1 MTRLITL
8 ATVLLVGLASVQAA
22 QTDDQQKKK
31 KKKAQTTQTAK
42 PAAKAGATQTSK
54 KDRGTQTSNQQVVRK
69 SYVKPG
75 QTSNQQVVKKSYVKP
90 GQTSNQQVVRKSYVK
105 PGQTSNQQVV
115 KKSYVKPG
123 HSNAGAAANYNQRNT
138 QVVQTKKSK
147 NKNQNYVVTN
157 NNAQWNKKAWK
168 HYKRTGNE
176 WSYSA
181 AQRWNWRE
189 HHNRDWWRRNNYRLV
204 RYGGGYWYWNSGW
217 WYPAYG
223 YDPYYSHYVY
233 DGPIFGYG
241 YAAPGDVTVEVQR
254 ALAQQGYYYGPIDGI
269 LGPGTRSAIQ
279 RYQIDHGLAV
289 TATIDEQTLA
299 TLGMT

>member
-1 MTRLITL
+1 MKRLITL

-31 KKKAQTTQTAK
+31 KKKAQTTQAAT
-42 PAAKAGATQTSK
+42 PAPKKGATQTSK
-54 KDRGTQTSNQQVVRK
+54 KGRGT
-69 SYVKPG
+69 

-90 GQTSNQQVVRKSYVK
+90 GQK
-105 PGQTSNQQVV
+105 SNQQVV

-123 HSNAGAAANYNQRNT
+123 QASNQQVVKKSYVKPGQSNVAANTNYNQQNIQR
-138 QVVQTKKSK
+138 TKKSK
-147 NKNQNYVVTN
+147 QTNVVTN
-157 NNAQWNKKAWK
+157 NNAQWNKKA
-168 HYKRTGNE
+168 YKQFKRSGNE

-181 AQRWNWRE
+181 AQRWNWRQR
-189 HHNRDWWRRNNYRLV
+189 HDRNWWRHSNYRVV
-204 RYGGGYWYWNSGW
+204 RYGGGYWYWNNGW

-269 LGPGTRSAIQ
+269 LGPGTRRAIQ

>member
-1 MTRLITL
+1 MKRFITL
-8 ATVLLVGLASVQAA
+8 AMVLLVGLASVQAA

-31 KKKAQTTQTAK
+31 KKKAQTTQAAT
-42 PAAKAGATQTSK
+42 PAPKKGATQTSK
-54 KDRGTQTSNQQVVRK
+54 KGRGTQTSNRNVQ
-69 SYVKPG
+69 S
-75 QTSNQQVVKKSYVKP
+75 QTSNRHVSS
-90 GQTSNQQVVRKSYVK
+90 QTSN
-105 PGQTSNQQVV
+105 PQVV

-123 HSNAGAAANYNQRNT
+123 HSNAGAAANYHQQNV
-138 QVVQTKKSK
+138 QVTKKYK
-147 NKNQNYVVTN
+147 NKNQTYVVTN

-254 ALAQQGYYYGPIDGI
+254 ALAQQGYYYGPVDGI

>member
-1 MTRLITL
+1 MKRLITL

-31 KKKAQTTQTAK
+31 KKKAQTTSQTT
-42 PAAKAGATQTSK
+42 PAPKTGAAQTSKNRGGTQTSSQY
-54 KDRGTQTSNQQVVRK
+54 RGTQTSKRHVSSQTTT
-69 SYVKPG
+69 KPHVSS
-75 QTSNQQVVKKSYVKP
+75 QTTSSQISKKHITSQPSSNQQVTNRYYKNKK
-90 GQTSNQQVVRKSYVK
+90 GQSNVAANTNHNQQ
-105 PGQTSNQQVV
+105 
-115 KKSYVKPG
+115 
-123 HSNAGAAANYNQRNT
+123 NT
-138 QVVQTKKSK
+138 QVVSTNKFKKSK
-147 NKNQNYVVTN
+147 NQTNVVTN

-181 AQRWNWRE
+181 AQRWNWRA
-189 HHNRDWWRRNNYRLV
+189 HHNRDWWRRSNYRLV

-233 DGPIFGYG
+233 NGPIFGYG

>member
-1 MTRLITL
+1 MKRIITL
-8 ATVLLVGLASVQAA
+8 ATVLLVGLASVQFA
-22 QTDDQQKKK
+22 QTEDQSKKK
-31 KKKAQTTQTAK
+31 KKKAQTTTQAT
-42 PAAKAGATQTSK
+42 PAPKTSTTQTSK
-54 KDRGTQTSNQQVVRK
+54 HRGGTQTSNQRV
-69 SYVKPG
+69 SS
-75 QTSNQQVVKKSYVKP
+75 QTTKRHVSSQTSSNQQVTNRYYKK
-90 GQTSNQQVVRKSYVK
+90 GQSNTV
-105 PGQTSNQQVV
+105 
-115 KKSYVKPG
+115 
-123 HSNAGAAANYNQRNT
+123 AAANYNQQN
-138 QVVQTKKSK
+138 VQRTKKSK
-147 NKNQNYVVTN
+147 TKNQAYVAAN
-157 NNAQWNKKAWK
+157 NNVQWNKKA
-168 HYKRTGNE
+168 YKQFKRSGNE

-181 AQRWNWRE
+181 AQRWNWRQR
-189 HHNRDWWRRNNYRLV
+189 HDRNWWRHSNYRLV

-279 RYQIDHGLAV
+279 RYQIDHGLYV

>member
-1 MTRLITL
+1 MKRLVTL
-8 ATVLLVGLASVQAA
+8 VTVLLVGLASVQAA

-31 KKKAQTTQTAK
+31 KKKQAQTTGQAT
-42 PAAKAGATQTSK
+42 PAPK
-54 KDRGTQTSNQQVVRK
+54 KGGTQTSNRRVSTQTT
-69 SYVKPG
+69 KPHVSS
-75 QTSNQQVVKKSYVKP
+75 QTSKKHVTSQPSSNQQVTNRYYKNKK
-90 GQTSNQQVVRKSYVK
+90 GQSNV
-105 PGQTSNQQVV
+105 
-115 KKSYVKPG
+115 
-123 HSNAGAAANYNQRNT
+123 AANTNYNQQNIQR
-138 QVVQTKKSK
+138 TKKSK
-147 NKNQNYVVTN
+147 QTNVVTN
-157 NNAQWNKKAWK
+157 NNAQWNKKA
-168 HYKRTGNE
+168 YKQFKRSGNE

-181 AQRWNWRE
+181 AQRWNWRQR
-189 HHNRDWWRRNNYRLV
+189 HDRDWWRRSNYRLV

-279 RYQIDHGLAV
+279 RYQIDHGLYV

>member
-1 MTRLITL
+1 MKRLITL

-31 KKKAQTTQTAK
+31 KKKAQTTQTAT
-42 PAAKAGATQTSK
+42 PAAKTGATQTSK
-54 KDRGTQTSNQQVVRK
+54 KGRGT
-69 SYVKPG
+69 

-90 GQTSNQQVVRKSYVK
+90 GQTSNQQVVKKPYVK
-105 PGQTSNQQVV
+105 PGQTSNQQVA
-115 KKSYVKPG
+115 KKPYVKPG
-123 HSNAGAAANYNQRNT
+123 HSNAGAAANYNQQNV
-138 QVVQTKKSK
+138 QVTKKSK
-147 NKNQNYVVTN
+147 NKNQTYVVTN

-181 AQRWNWRE
+181 AQRWNWRQR
-189 HHNRDWWRRNNYRLV
+189 HDRDWWRRSNYRLV

-241 YAAPGDVTVEVQR
+241 YAAPGDVTAQVQR
-254 ALAQQGYYYGPIDGI
+254 SLAQQGYYYGAIDGI
-269 LGPGTRSAIQ
+269 LGPGTRSAIE
-279 RYQIDHGLAV
+279 RYQIDHGLAA
-289 TATIDEQTLA
+289 TAAIDEQTLY
-299 TLGMT
+299 TLGLT

>member
-1 MTRLITL
+1 
-8 ATVLLVGLASVQAA
+8 
-22 QTDDQQKKK
+22 
-31 KKKAQTTQTAK
+31 
-42 PAAKAGATQTSK
+42 
-54 KDRGTQTSNQQVVRK
+54 VVKK

-90 GQTSNQQVVRKSYVK
+90 GQTSNQQVV
-105 PGQTSNQQVV
+105 

-123 HSNAGAAANYNQRNT
+123 HSNVAANTNYNQQNIQR
-138 QVVQTKKSK
+138 TKKSK
-147 NKNQNYVVTN
+147 QTNVVTN

-181 AQRWNWRE
+181 AQRWNWRA
-189 HHNRDWWRRNNYRLV
+189 HHDRDWWRRSNYRLV

-241 YAAPGDVTVEVQR
+241 YAAPGDVTAQVQSS
-254 ALAQQGYYYGPIDGI
+254 LAQQGYYYGPIDGI

>member
-1 MTRLITL
+1 MAAAGCRIRRRKNLMRRFITL
-8 ATVLLVGLASVQAA
+8 ATVLLVGLASAQAA

-31 KKKAQTTQTAK
+31 KKKAQATQAAT
-42 PAAKAGATQTSK
+42 PAPKKGATPTSK
-54 KDRGTQTSNQQVVRK
+54 KGRGTQTSNRNVQ
-69 SYVKPG
+69 P
-75 QTSNQQVVKKSYVKP
+75 QTSNQQVVK
-90 GQTSNQQVVRKSYVK
+90 KSYVK

-123 HSNAGAAANYNQRNT
+123 HSNVAANTNYNQQNIQR
-138 QVVQTKKSK
+138 TKKSK
-147 NKNQNYVVTN
+147 QTNVVTN

-181 AQRWNWRE
+181 AQRWNWRA
-189 HHNRDWWRRNNYRLV
+189 HHDRDWWRRSNYRLV

-223 YDPYYSHYVY
+223 YDPYYSRYVY

>member
-1 MTRLITL
+1 MKRLITL

-31 KKKAQTTQTAK
+31 KKKAQTTQAAT
-42 PAAKAGATQTSK
+42 PAPKKGATQTSK
-54 KDRGTQTSNQQVVRK
+54 KGRGT
-69 SYVKPG
+69 

-90 GQTSNQQVVRKSYVK
+90 GQTSNQQVVKKSYVK

-138 QVVQTKKSK
+138 QVVQTQKSK

-168 HYKRTGNE
+168 HYKRNGNE

-223 YDPYYSHYVY
+223 YDPYYSHYIY

-241 YAAPGDVTVEVQR
+241 YAAPGDVTAQVQR
-254 ALAQQGYYYGPIDGI
+254 SLAQQGYYYGPIDGI

-279 RYQIDHGLAV
+279 RYQIDRGLAV
-289 TATIDEQTLA
+289 TAAIDEQTLY
-299 TLGMT
+299 TLGLT

>member
-1 MTRLITL
+1 MKRLITL
-8 ATVLLVGLASVQAA
+8 VTVLLIGLESVQGA

-31 KKKAQTTQTAK
+31 KKKAQTTQAAT
-42 PAAKAGATQTSK
+42 PAPKKGATQTSK
-54 KDRGTQTSNQQVVRK
+54 KGRGTQTSNRNVQ
-69 SYVKPG
+69 P
-75 QTSNQQVVKKSYVKP
+75 QTSNRHVS
-90 GQTSNQQVVRKSYVK
+90 S
-105 PGQTSNQQVV
+105 QTSNQQVV

-123 HSNAGAAANYNQRNT
+123 HSNVTANTNYNQQNIQRS
-138 QVVQTKKSK
+138 KKS
-147 NKNQNYVVTN
+147 NQTYVVTN

-233 DGPIFGYG
+233 
-241 YAAPGDVTVEVQR
+241 
-254 ALAQQGYYYGPIDGI
+254 
-269 LGPGTRSAIQ
+269 
-279 RYQIDHGLAV
+279 
-289 TATIDEQTLA
+289 
-299 TLGMT
+299 

>member
-1 MTRLITL
+1 MKRFITL

-31 KKKAQTTQTAK
+31 KKKAQTTQAAT
-42 PAAKAGATQTSK
+42 PAPKKGATQTGK
-54 KDRGTQTSNQQVVRK
+54 KGRGTQTSNRNVQSQTSNRHV
-69 SYVKPG
+69 SS
-75 QTSNQQVVKKSYVKP
+75 QTSNQQVVK
-90 GQTSNQQVVRKSYVK
+90 KSYVK

-123 HSNAGAAANYNQRNT
+123 HSNVAANTNYNQQNIQR
-138 QVVQTKKSK
+138 TKKSK
-147 NKNQNYVVTN
+147 QTNVVAN

-241 YAAPGDVTVEVQR
+241 YAAPGDVTAQVQR
-254 ALAQQGYYYGPIDGI
+254 SLAQQGYYYGPIDGI

-279 RYQIDHGLAV
+279 RYQIDRGLAV
-289 TATIDEQTLA
+289 TAAIDEQTLY
-299 TLGMT
+299 TLGLT

>member
-1 MTRLITL
+1 MKRLITL
-8 ATVLLVGLASVQAA
+8 AMVLLVGLASVQAA

-31 KKKAQTTQTAK
+31 KKKAQTAQTATAQKSGGGQTSNRRVSPQTTK
-42 PAAKAGATQTSK
+42 PQVSSQTSK
-54 KDRGTQTSNQQVVRK
+54 KHVTSQPSSNQQVTNRYYK
-69 SYVKPG
+69 NKKG
-75 QTSNQQVVKKSYVKP
+75 QSNV
-90 GQTSNQQVVRKSYVK
+90 
-105 PGQTSNQQVV
+105 
-115 KKSYVKPG
+115 
-123 HSNAGAAANYNQRNT
+123 AANANYNQRNT

-147 NKNQNYVVTN
+147 NKNQNYAVTN

-181 AQRWNWRE
+181 AQRWNWRQR
-189 HHNRDWWRRNNYRLV
+189 HDRNWWRQSNYRLV

-241 YAAPGDVTVEVQR
+241 YAAPADVTGEVQR

-279 RYQIDHGLAV
+279 RYQINHGLAV
-289 TATIDEQTLA
+289 TAAIDEQTLY
-299 TLGMT
+299 TLGLT

>member
-1 MTRLITL
+1 MAAAGCRIRRRKNFMKRLITL

-31 KKKAQTTQTAK
+31 KKKAQTTQAAT
-42 PAAKAGATQTSK
+42 PAPKKGATQTSK
-54 KDRGTQTSNQQVVRK
+54 KGRGTQTSNRNVQPQTSNRHVT
-69 SYVKPG
+69 S

-90 GQTSNQQVVRKSYVK
+90 GQI
-105 PGQTSNQQVV
+105 SNQQVV
-115 KKSYVKPG
+115 KKSYCKPG
-123 HSNAGAAANYNQRNT
+123 HSNVAANTNYNQQNI
-138 QVVQTKKSK
+138 QPTKKSK
-147 NKNQNYVVTN
+147 QTNVVTN
-157 NNAQWNKKAWK
+157 NNAQWNKKA
-168 HYKRTGNE
+168 YKQFKRSGNE

-181 AQRWNWRE
+181 AQRWNWRQR
-189 HHNRDWWRRNNYRLV
+189 HDRNWWRHSNYRLV

-269 LGPGTRSAIQ
+269 LGPGTRRAIE
-279 RYQIDHGLAV
+279 RYQIDRGLAV
-289 TATIDEQTLA
+289 TAAIDEQTLY
-299 TLGMT
+299 TLGLT

>member
-1 MTRLITL
+1 MKRIITL

-31 KKKAQTTQTAK
+31 KKKAQTTTQAT
-42 PAAKAGATQTSK
+42 PAPK
-54 KDRGTQTSNQQVVRK
+54 KGGTQTSNRRV
-69 SYVKPG
+69 ST
-75 QTSNQQVVKKSYVKP
+75 QTN
-90 GQTSNQQVVRKSYVK
+90 
-105 PGQTSNQQVV
+105 
-115 KKSYVKPG
+115 
-123 HSNAGAAANYNQRNT
+123 
-138 QVVQTKKSK
+138 
-147 NKNQNYVVTN
+147 VVTN

-168 HYKRTGNE
+168 QYQRTGNE

-181 AQRWNWRE
+181 AQRWNWRQR
-189 HHNRDWWRRNNYRLV
+189 HDRNWWRHSNYRLV

-241 YAAPGDVTVEVQR
+241 YAAPGDVTAQVQR
-254 ALAQQGYYYGPIDGI
+254 SLAQQGYYYGPIDGI

-289 TATIDEQTLA
+289 TAAIDEQTLY
-299 TLGMT
+299 TLGLT

>member
-1 MTRLITL
+1 MKRLITL

-31 KKKAQTTQTAK
+31 KKKAQTTQ
-42 PAAKAGATQTSK
+42 AATSAPKKGATQTSK
-54 KDRGTQTSNQQVVRK
+54 KGRGTQTSNRNVQPPTSNRHV
-69 SYVKPG
+69 SS
-75 QTSNQQVVKKSYVKP
+75 QTSNQQMVKKSYVKP
-90 GQTSNQQVVRKSYVK
+90 GQTSNQQVL
-105 PGQTSNQQVV
+105 

-123 HSNAGAAANYNQRNT
+123 HSNVAANTNYNQQNIQR
-138 QVVQTKKSK
+138 TKKSK
-147 NKNQNYVVTN
+147 QTNVVTN

-181 AQRWNWRE
+181 AQRWNWRA
-189 HHNRDWWRRNNYRLV
+189 HHDRDWWRRSNYRVV

-279 RYQIDHGLAV
+279 RYQIDHGLYV

>member
-1 MTRLITL
+1 MKRLITL

-31 KKKAQTTQTAK
+31 KKKAQTTQTAT
-42 PAAKAGATQTSK
+42 PAPKKGATQTSK
-54 KDRGTQTSNQQVVRK
+54 KGRGTQTSNRHV
-69 SYVKPG
+69 SS

-90 GQTSNQQVVRKSYVK
+90 GQTSNQQVVKK
-105 PGQTSNQQVV
+105 P
-115 KKSYVKPG
+115 YVKPG
-123 HSNAGAAANYNQRNT
+123 HSNVAANTNYNQQNIQR
-138 QVVQTKKSK
+138 TKKSK
-147 NKNQNYVVTN
+147 QTNVVTN

-181 AQRWNWRE
+181 ARRWNWRAR
-189 HHNRDWWRRNNYRLV
+189 HDRDWWRRSNYRLV

-241 YAAPGDVTVEVQR
+241 YAAPGDVTAQVQSS
-254 ALAQQGYYYGPIDGI
+254 LAQQGYYYGPIDGI

-289 TATIDEQTLA
+289 TATIDEQTLY
-299 TLGMT
+299 TLGLT

>member
-1 MTRLITL
+1 MKRLIAL
-8 ATVLLVGLASVQAA
+8 VTVLLIGLASVHAA

-31 KKKAQTTQTAK
+31 KKKAQTTQAAT
-42 PAAKAGATQTSK
+42 PAPKKGTTQTSK
-54 KDRGTQTSNQQVVRK
+54 KGRGTQTSNRNVQ
-69 SYVKPG
+69 P
-75 QTSNQQVVKKSYVKP
+75 QTSNRRVS
-90 GQTSNQQVVRKSYVK
+90 S
-105 PGQTSNQQVV
+105 QTSNQQVV

-123 HSNAGAAANYNQRNT
+123 HSNVAANTNYNQQNIQR
-138 QVVQTKKSK
+138 TKKSK
-147 NKNQNYVVTN
+147 QTNVVTN
-157 NNAQWNKKAWK
+157 NNAQWNKKA
-168 HYKRTGNE
+168 YKQFKRSGNE

-181 AQRWNWRE
+181 AQRWNWRQR
-189 HHNRDWWRRNNYRLV
+189 HDRNWWRHSNYRLV

-241 YAAPGDVTVEVQR
+241 YAAPGDVTVQVQSS
-254 ALAQQGYYYGPIDGI
+254 LAQQGYYYGPIDGI

>member
-1 MTRLITL
+1 MKRFITL
-8 ATVLLVGLASVQAA
+8 ATVLLVGLASLQAA

-31 KKKAQTTQTAK
+31 KKKAQTTSQTT
-42 PAAKAGATQTSK
+42 PAPKTGAAQTSKNRGGTQTSSQY
-54 KDRGTQTSNQQVVRK
+54 RGTQTSKRHVSSQTTT
-69 SYVKPG
+69 KPHVSS
-75 QTSNQQVVKKSYVKP
+75 QTTSSQISKKHVTSQPSSNQQVTNRYYKNKK
-90 GQTSNQQVVRKSYVK
+90 GQSNVAANTNHNQQ
-105 PGQTSNQQVV
+105 
-115 KKSYVKPG
+115 
-123 HSNAGAAANYNQRNT
+123 NT
-138 QVVQTKKSK
+138 QVVSTNKFKKSK
-147 NKNQNYVVTN
+147 NQTNVVTN
-157 NNAQWNKKAWK
+157 NNAQWNKKA
-168 HYKRTGNE
+168 YKQFKRSGNE

-181 AQRWNWRE
+181 AQRWNWRQR
-189 HHNRDWWRRNNYRLV
+189 HDRNWWRHSNYRLV

-279 RYQIDHGLAV
+279 RYQINHGLAV
-289 TATIDEQTLA
+289 TAAIDEQTLY
-299 TLGMT
+299 TLGLT

>member
-1 MTRLITL
+1 MKRFIIL

-31 KKKAQTTQTAK
+31 KKKQAQTTTQAT
-42 PAAKAGATQTSK
+42 PAPK
-54 KDRGTQTSNQQVVRK
+54 KGGTQTSNRRVSTQTSTKPQV
-69 SYVKPG
+69 SS
-75 QTSNQQVVKKSYVKP
+75 QTSKKHVTSQASSNQQVTTNRYYKNKKA
-90 GQTSNQQVVRKSYVK
+90 QSNV
-105 PGQTSNQQVV
+105 
-115 KKSYVKPG
+115 
-123 HSNAGAAANYNQRNT
+123 AANTNYNQQNT
-138 QVVQTKKSK
+138 QVVQTNKSNKWKKQT
-147 NKNQNYVVTN
+147 NVVAN
-157 NNAQWNKKAWK
+157 NNTQWNKKAWK
-168 HYKRTGNE
+168 HYKRSGNE

-181 AQRWNWRE
+181 AQRWNWRQR
-189 HHNRDWWRRNNYRLV
+189 HDRNWWRHSNYRLV

-241 YAAPGDVTVEVQR
+241 YAAPGDVTAQVQR
-254 ALAQQGYYYGPIDGI
+254 SLAQQGYYYGPIDGI
-269 LGPGTRSAIQ
+269 LGPGTRRAIE

>member
-1 MTRLITL
+1 MKRLITL

-31 KKKAQTTQTAK
+31 KKKAQTTQAT
-42 PAAKAGATQTSK
+42 PAPKGATQTSK
-54 KDRGTQTSNQQVVRK
+54 KGRNADEQPECQPQTSNRHVSSQTSNQQVVKK
-69 SYVKPG
+69 SVRQAG
-75 QTSNQQVVKKSYVKP
+75 QTSNQQVVKKSIR
-90 GQTSNQQVVRKSYVK
+90 Q
-105 PGQTSNQQVV
+105 
-115 KKSYVKPG
+115 
-123 HSNAGAAANYNQRNT
+123 AGAFERRGEHQLQPAKHPAHQKIQDRPN
-138 QVVQTKKSK
+138 
-147 NKNQNYVVTN
+147 VVTN

-181 AQRWNWRE
+181 AQRWNWRQR
-189 HHNRDWWRRNNYRLV
+189 HDRDWWRRSNYRLV

-223 YDPYYSHYVY
+223 YDPYYSRYVY

-241 YAAPGDVTVEVQR
+241 YAAPGDVTAQVQR
-254 ALAQQGYYYGPIDGI
+254 SLAQQGYYYGPIDGI

>member
-1 MTRLITL
+1 MKRIITL

-31 KKKAQTTQTAK
+31 KKKQAQTTSQTT
-42 PAAKAGATQTSK
+42 PAPKTSGTQTTKNRGGTQTSNQY
-54 KDRGTQTSNQQVVRK
+54 RGTQTSNRHV
-69 SYVKPG
+69 SS
-75 QTSNQQVVKKSYVKP
+75 QTSNQQVVKKSSVKP
-90 GQTSNQQVVRKSYVK
+90 GY
-105 PGQTSNQQVV
+105 
-115 KKSYVKPG
+115 
-123 HSNAGAAANYNQRNT
+123 SNAGAAANYNQRNT

-176 WSYSA
+176 WSFSA

-241 YAAPGDVTVEVQR
+241 YAAPGDVTAQVQR
-254 ALAQQGYYYGPIDGI
+254 SLAQQGYYYGPIDGI
-269 LGPGTRSAIQ
+269 LGPGTRRAIE